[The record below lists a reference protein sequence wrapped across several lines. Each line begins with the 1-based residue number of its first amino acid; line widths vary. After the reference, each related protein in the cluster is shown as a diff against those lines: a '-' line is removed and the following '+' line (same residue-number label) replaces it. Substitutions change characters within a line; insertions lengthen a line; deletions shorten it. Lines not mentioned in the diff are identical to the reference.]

1 MFASNSLCAA
11 AIAVVAGC
19 CAWKSNA
26 QDATW
31 LLKPASGDWNTASN
45 WNPPT
50 VPSGTATFGASNTTS
65 IVIGA
70 SSISSIL
77 FNAGAPAYTF
87 TGRNVF
93 TINGPGIINNS
104 SFAPTFINDSTLSF
118 VNSSTAGN
126 ATITG
131 GGGLQFSDTS
141 TAGNASINYLG
152 MFNFFNTSTAASA
165 VITSGYITHFYDS
178 STAGKATITNNS
190 YVIFNNASSAGRAS
204 LVNNDLLQFFDT
216 STAGSATITNNS
228 PLFSGGALTFFGNS
242 NPGRAQITNNAG
254 GVVDF
259 SGTTGPNN
267 DRKITANSIEGAGNY
282 YLGSNQLAV
291 GRNNISTMVSGV
303 IADCGPNVQ
312 GLMCANPSAT
322 GGSLVKLGT
331 GTLTLSGANTYTG
344 GTVVRAGKLQLSGA
358 GSLGATSGSIM
369 IARAGTLD
377 LGATTQTQNGGVTL
391 RGGTIQNGTLVSS
404 GIFDMRSGTVS
415 AALAGTGNLTKTT
428 ARTVTLSG
436 GNTYS
441 GTTTVDAGSLLV
453 TGSIASSSL
462 TTVNRGGVLAGTGT
476 VGATQISAGGIF
488 APGTP
493 GLPGTSMTVS
503 GNLVFQSDGIYLVE
517 ANPTSA
523 TLADVTGPAKLSG
536 TVLAVLSPGAFIA
549 TSYDILHA
557 TGGFDGTAF
566 SGVSLSNPSFSATLS
581 YTPTDVMLNLN
592 TVSSVPG
599 PIAGAGLPGLIA
611 ACGGLLAWWGRRRKI
626 A

>member
-1 MFASNSLCAA
+1 LHPLISAA
-11 AIAVVAGC
+11 AIAVLAGC

-31 LLKPASGDWNTASN
+31 LLNPASADWNTASN

-50 VPSGTATFGASNTTS
+50 VPSGMATFGASNITS
-65 IVIGA
+65 IGIRN

-87 TGRNVF
+87 TGTGVF
-93 TINGPGIINNS
+93 TINGQGIINNS
-104 SFAPTFINDSTLSF
+104 SFAPTFINNATLSF
-118 VNSSTAGN
+118 VNSSKAGN

-141 TAGNASINYLG
+141 TAGNASINYSG
-152 MFNFFNTSTAASA
+152 IVNFLNTSTAGNAS
-165 VITSGYITHFYDS
+165 IINGYITFFLDS
-178 STAGKATITNNS
+178 STAGKASIANNHTIAFRGGSTAGNSSIINNNFIEFS
-190 YVIFNNASSAGRAS
+190 G
-204 LVNNDLLQFFDT
+204 T
-216 STAGSATITNNS
+216 STAGNATIINNS
-228 PLFSGGALTFFGNS
+228 PLFSGSDLTFLGNS
-242 NPGRAQITNNAG
+242 NPGHARITNNAG
-254 GVVDF
+254 AVVDF
-259 SGTTGPNN
+259 SGTRGPNN
-267 DRKITANSIEGAGNY
+267 DSKITAGSIEGAGNY

-291 GRNNISTMVSGV
+291 GRNNISTMVSG
-303 IADCGPNVQ
+303 IISDCGP
-312 GLMCANPSAT
+312 GLNCANR
-322 GGSLVKLGT
+322 GSLVKLGT
-331 GTLTLSGANTYTG
+331 GTLTFSGANTYTG
-344 GTVVRAGKLQLSGA
+344 GTVLRAGELQLSGA

-369 IARAGTLD
+369 VARAGTLD

-391 RGGTIQNGTLVSS
+391 RGGTIQNGALVSS

-428 ARTVTLSG
+428 AGTVMLRGS
-436 GNTYS
+436 NTYS

-462 TTVNRGGVLAGTGT
+462 TTVNRGGVLAGTGA

-503 GNLVFQSDGIYLVE
+503 GNLVFQSDAIYRVE
-517 ANPTSA
+517 ANSISV
-523 TLADVTGPAKLSG
+523 TLADVTGTAELSG
-536 TVLAVLSPGAFIA
+536 TVLAILSPGAFMA

-566 SGVSLSNPSFSATLS
+566 TGVSLSNPSFSATLS

-599 PIAGAGLPGLIA
+599 PIAGAGLPGLVV
-611 ACGGLLAWWGRRRKI
+611 ACGVVLVWWRRRQDC
-626 A
+626 